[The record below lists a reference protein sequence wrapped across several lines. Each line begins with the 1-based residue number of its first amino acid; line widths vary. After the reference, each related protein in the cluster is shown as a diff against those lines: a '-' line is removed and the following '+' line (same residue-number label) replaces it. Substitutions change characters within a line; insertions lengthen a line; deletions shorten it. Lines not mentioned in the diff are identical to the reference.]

1 MVLENFQ
8 NRQLSTTVEYQHV
21 YKKII
26 PEAVQSEILRLYGL
40 GYPGKRIAPLF
51 GLNSDSVMSVI
62 RRLGV
67 SRKGRSY
74 PVNEHYFET
83 IDTPEKAYF
92 LGLMLSDGYN
102 DEVRGKAEI
111 TLQSG
116 DKDILER
123 FSEAI
128 FKGRPLQFKKGG
140 FFRGRRTQDCWK
152 LYLSNRTLSTDL
164 ARYEVKQAKSFTARM
179 PSIRL
184 DLIRHLVRGYFDGN
198 GGFSARKNGFG
209 VLHATA
215 RINGAKDLVT
225 QISTFLCENCIK
237 NTLSI
242 VSGNSKEMAAIAI
255 HSQNELLKLF
265 DLLYRDIGD
274 VCLRR
279 KYLRF
284 TAFFK
289 IKKIKYEEHCS
300 F

>member
-1 MVLENFQ
+1 MVLENLQ
-8 NRQLSTTVEYQHV
+8 NRQLSTIVEYQHV
-21 YKKII
+21 YKKMI
-26 PEAVQSEILRLYGL
+26 PEVVQSEISRLYGL
-40 GYPGKRIAPLF
+40 GYSGGRIAPLF
-51 GLNSDSVMSVI
+51 GLSPDSVISVI
-62 RRLGV
+62 RRLGI

-74 PVNEHYFET
+74 PVDEHYFET
-83 IDTPEKAYF
+83 INTLEKAYF

-140 FFRGRRTQDCWK
+140 FFRGRNTQDCWK
-152 LYLSNRTLSTDL
+152 FYLSNRTLSTDL
-164 ARYEVKQAKSFTARM
+164 ARHGVKQAKSFTAQM

-184 DLIRHLVRGYFDGN
+184 DLMRHLVRGYFDGN
-198 GGFSARKNGFG
+198 GGFSARENGFG

-215 RINGAKDLVT
+215 RINGATNLVT
-225 QISTFLCENCIK
+225 KISTFLCENCIK

-242 VSGNSKEMAAIAI
+242 VSHNSKEMAEVAI
-255 HSQNELLKLF
+255 HSQAELLKLF
-265 DLLYRDIGD
+265 DLLYEDIKNL
-274 VCLRR
+274 CLRR

-284 TAFFK
+284 TVFFK
-289 IKKIKYEEHCS
+289 IKNIKYEEHCS